1 MFTLLECVGAGAI
14 PPDYEESIALS
25 QAYRGAKSDGAL
37 SCVDDVIQVPPRGY
51 ISDSEVATR
60 ADPPAGGSK
69 PTSPNGPA
77 SENWILVNR
86 DAEGTTVASRPVSP
100 VQTLVYPC
108 RLMRHSTFA
117 LVKCWDSLAFI
128 IRNVAVGH
136 ITPFNFERYV
146 KCIRTFV
153 EASLNGGNYISRGQ
167 RDAARHPGAW
177 HASKASSTR
186 RSRKDLNAAT
196 SGPAAASH
204 GESGDESDDDELL
217 QRYDTIAIQLLDL
230 MHTLHTRTAQIFHW
244 WAAEVGSLPQCSDLW
259 SRGWCPILQGIA
271 RLATDQRRQVRTSAI
286 TCLQRALL
294 VHDLQTLTGP
304 EWESCFRQV
313 LFPLLYELL
322 AEVPSHQIDAT
333 LLEESRMR
341 TATIMSKVFL
351 HHLTPLI
358 PLPTFNEL
366 WLEIL
371 DYIEKFMNAGSDLLH
386 EAMLE
391 SLKNMLLVMHSVRNT
406 ERLTLPVYRLIFEF
420 HLVRLQVRVFHTNN
434 GELWTLTW
442 SRIGKFL
449 PSLKKEL
456 FDKDPSECPFPRPF

>member
-1 MFTLLECVGAGAI
+1 MCFFFFSAQNIHATHENQNDWDIVFTLLECVGAGAI

-37 SCVDDVIQVPPRGY
+37 SCNDDVIQVSSRGY
-51 ISDSEVATR
+51 LSEPEILAQPGASSVNSS
-60 ADPPAGGSK
+60 SK
-69 PTSPNGPA
+69 PTSPNTTSGN
-77 SENWILVNR
+77 SENWIIVNK
-86 DAEGTTVASRPVSP
+86 DAESTTIASRPASP
-100 VQTLVYPC
+100 VHTLVYPC

-128 IRNVAVGH
+128 VRNVAVGH

-146 KCIRTFV
+146 KCVRTFV
-153 EASLNGGNYISRGQ
+153 EASLNGGNYIRKSHDSRYPK
-167 RDAARHPGAW
+167 ARNKT
-177 HASKASSTR
+177 STTR
-186 RSRKDLNAAT
+186 RSRKEPNSYASQNST
-196 SGPAAASH
+196 S
-204 GESGDESDDDELL
+204 EFIDSGDESEDDELM

-244 WAAEVGSLPQCSDLW
+244 WAAEMGSSPHCSDLW

-271 RLATDQRRQVRTSAI
+271 RLATDQRRLVRTNAI

-322 AEVPSHQIDAT
+322 AEIPNQQIDAA

-371 DYIEKFMNAGSDLLH
+371 DYIEKFMNSGSDLLH
-386 EAMLE
+386 EAMME
-391 SLKNMLLVMHSVRNT
+391 SLKNMLLVMHSVSFSKTNDFKFSKN
-406 ERLTLPVYRLIFEF
+406 LLLFVFYSCLIG
-420 HLVRLQVRVFHTNN
+420 TC
-434 GELWTLTW
+434 
-442 SRIGKFL
+442 I
-449 PSLKKEL
+449 
-456 FDKDPSECPFPRPF
+456 PFK